1 MEIRFSQSARKH
13 RIGKQRV
20 LFVIANSAVE
30 ELLPEG
36 AKPHRLLW
44 LGVDDRG
51 LELEV
56 IGIPIPRGVL
66 IIHVMPRIY
75 RRGKGRA

>member
-20 LFVIANSAVE
+20 LFVIANCEAE
-30 ELLPEG
+30 EFQSG
-36 AKPHRLLW
+36 GVDPHRLVW
-44 LGVDDRG
+44 IGVDDRR

-56 IGIPIPRGVL
+56 IGIRTPSGIL
-66 IIHVMPRIY
+66 IIHVMPLNF
-75 RRGKGRA
+75 RRRRR